1 MKQIHHIIPKHMGGT
16 DDPSN
21 LIELTIEEHAEAH
34 RILYEQHGKKEDLAA
49 FLGLSGLANKKKIYN
64 LLLENRRGKP
74 LSQDV
79 KDKISKSLKGKS
91 HSWGYK
97 ISITSKKQNKTWLK
111 GNTNAKGNAGKTKST
126 EHKKKISES
135 HKGMKKDWLI
145 GNKNAAA
152 LKGRKKTQEHQ
163 QAINE
168 MLNSPEVKEKIAASW
183 ANKPILKCPICGTEG
198 KHNMNRYHF
207 NNCKK
212 AK

>member
-34 RILYEQHGKKEDLAA
+34 RILYEQHGKVEDKRAW
-49 FLGLSGLANKKKIYN
+49 LGLAKMMSKEEIIY
-64 LLLENRRGKP
+64 EIISQPKSEEWKEKNRKP
-74 LSQDV
+74 
-79 KDKISKSLKGKS
+79 KSNTEK
-91 HSWGYK
+91 YF
-97 ISITSKKQNKTWLK
+97 
-111 GNTNAKGNAGKTKST
+111 GNTNAKGNAGKAKST

-145 GNKNAAA
+145 GNKNGTV